1 MALPKGNGGLQE
13 PACRHADHLT
23 GTDHQVIEHPHV
35 NQTQGGDQLLSDAP
49 IGTAWFGHTARMVV
63 RQHDRAGIDGQ
74 GGSDDF
80 AGMDAGAV
88 NGAGKELLAIKN
100 LVAVVEPEDVEL
112 FMEQCAQAHAEE
124 VAGILRI
131 ADGALSF
138 QFGSQEGFGGAED
151 VLFGDGAAGL
161 VVALAILGE
170 AHGVLPRR
178 GIAPWAP
185 VSEARNGGQHR
196 NATAVR

>member
-1 MALPKGNGGLQE
+1 M
-13 PACRHADHLT
+13 
-23 GTDHQVIEHPHV
+23 IEHPHFDEA
-35 NQTQGGDQLLSDAP
+35 QRLDQLLGDAP
-49 IGTAWFGHTARMVV
+49 IGTAWFGHPARMVV
-63 RQHDRAGIDGQ
+63 RQHRRAGIDGQ

-88 NGAGKELLAIKN
+88 NGAGKELLAVEDA
-100 LVAVVEPEDVEL
+100 VAVIEPNDVEL
-112 FMEQCAQAHAEE
+112 FVEQCAEAHAEE

-161 VVALAILGE
+161 VVALAILDE

-185 VSEARNGGQHR
+185 VSEVRKGGQHR
-196 NATAVR
+196 NATALR